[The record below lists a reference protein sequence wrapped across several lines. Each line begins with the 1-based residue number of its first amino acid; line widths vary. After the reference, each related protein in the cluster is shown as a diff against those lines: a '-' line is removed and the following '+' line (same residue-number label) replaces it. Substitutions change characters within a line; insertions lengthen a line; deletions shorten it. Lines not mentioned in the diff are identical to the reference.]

1 MKKAFKIVLSLI
13 LITWIFDHPLYLTHS
28 PSLIQEYLLN
38 KLVSFDYTG
47 IEQTSLG
54 LFTGIS
60 NGFKLVVATI
70 PIAIFRAILDYITG
84 FEGGVNPFIWMFLGI
99 FWTLL
104 VNLFTTMIAYVCF
117 FVISLL
123 TFTNPLF
130 YVGSFLGVYLGLKLL
145 VWLFSTSKATDYS
158 SSAPVAEEP
167 STN

>member
-1 MKKAFKIVLSLI
+1 MKKAFKIVLSLV
-13 LITWIFDHPLYLTHS
+13 LIMWIFDHPFYLTHS
-28 PSLIQEYLLN
+28 PSLLQEFLLN

-60 NGFKLVVATI
+60 NGFLLAIGTI
-70 PIAIFRAILDYITG
+70 PNAVFRAIPDYIVG
-84 FEGGVNPFIWMFLGI
+84 FESGMNPFIWMFLGI
-99 FWTLL
+99 FWTLI
-104 VNLFTTMIAYVCF
+104 VNLFSTLVTYICL

-130 YVGSFLGVYLGLKLL
+130 YVGSFLGAYLGLKLL

-158 SSAPVAEEP
+158 SSGVVAEDS